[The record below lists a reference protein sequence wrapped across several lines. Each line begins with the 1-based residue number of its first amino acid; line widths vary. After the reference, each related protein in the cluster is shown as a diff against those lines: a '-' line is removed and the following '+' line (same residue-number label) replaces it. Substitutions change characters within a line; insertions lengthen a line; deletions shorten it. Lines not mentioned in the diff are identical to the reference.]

1 MKTEKR
7 IIVDSP
13 FQVAVKYYGRPNKSL
28 TPALHNSIEN
38 FFQTKHGQFAGWA
51 QGYLFYSNSKKDVKP
66 DKIPVENKNTV
77 QNKMKKSEKGSP
89 VVSDINNV
97 TDSQAIIDGGNLID
111 VLPRTRS
118 KRRKVKS

>member
-1 MKTEKR
+1 MKTDKL
-7 IIVDSP
+7 IIVHFL

-66 DKIPVENKNTV
+66 EKIPVENKNTV
-77 QNKMKKSEKGSP
+77 QNKMNKSEKRSP
-89 VVSDINNV
+89 VVSAIANV